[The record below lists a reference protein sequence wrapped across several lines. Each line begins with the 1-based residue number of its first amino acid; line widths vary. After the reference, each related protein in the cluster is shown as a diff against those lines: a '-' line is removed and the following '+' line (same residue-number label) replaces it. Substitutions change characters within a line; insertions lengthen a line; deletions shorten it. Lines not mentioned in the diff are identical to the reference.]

1 MAKSAEATRVAAAP
15 SFSGLELPAV
25 TVPPSLKTGGSF
37 ARRSSDVSRRGPS
50 SASTTV
56 SPPFFPD
63 AGPGTVTGTISSS
76 NRPASW
82 AATAFSWLWRAK
94 RSWRSREMS

>member
-1 MAKSAEATRVAAAP
+1 MAKSAEATSVAAAP

-37 ARRSSDVSRRGPS
+37 ARRSSEVSRRGPS

-56 SPPFFPD
+56 SPFF
-63 AGPGTVTGTISSS
+63 PGTVTGTSSS
-76 NRPASW
+76 SKRPASC
-82 AATAFSWLWRAK
+82 AATAFSWLWSAK